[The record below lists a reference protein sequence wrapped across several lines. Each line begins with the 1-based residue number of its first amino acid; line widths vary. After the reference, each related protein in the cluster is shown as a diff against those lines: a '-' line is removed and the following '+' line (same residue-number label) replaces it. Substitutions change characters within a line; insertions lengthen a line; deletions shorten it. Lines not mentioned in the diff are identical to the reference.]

1 MFAFVLLLVDS
12 LSSYL
17 LYNLTEVVVSVV
29 DGDTS
34 RVLRTS

>member
-1 MFAFVLLLVDS
+1 MFAFLLLLVDS